1 MNKVTLLGYI
11 SQDPITKE
19 YPDKGFVVSR
29 FSIAVND
36 MKNYNLSFFFNCVA
50 WNQTAE
56 YVQSHLKKGNFVAID
71 GRLTNR
77 SYINDSGAKTY
88 ITEINVDNIKNLGSR
103 SSNKNQDAS
112 EEVDLNTLLDK
123 SQKTI
128 NLDESLQNNEV
139 SSNAEDVFV
148 DWEDDIE

>member
-19 YPDKGFVVSR
+19 YLDKGFVVSR

-139 SSNAEDVFV
+139 SSNTEDVFV